1 MNTTRKNIQ
10 VIARSNHIHR
20 HIKPSIYTVE
30 KKATA
35 VGNSFIHRNAL
46 HSALTRPP
54 VSLIPLLP
62 GVLDVSEFLLDLL
75 DGVFVAGVLAHVVA
89 EFDGRAAACGG
100 DFDDD
105 VEGFG
110 FFVACF
116 VDEVV

>member
-1 MNTTRKNIQ
+1 M
-10 VIARSNHIHR
+10 
-20 HIKPSIYTVE
+20 
-30 KKATA
+30 
-35 VGNSFIHRNAL
+35 
-46 HSALTRPP
+46 
-54 VSLIPLLP
+54 
-62 GVLDVSEFLLDLL
+62 LDVSELLLDLL

-116 VDEVV
+116 VDEVVWSTILAGLD